1 MRKRV
6 RALSFECREFGP
18 DNVRGGRTPQA
29 SQGFLR
35 RNGMATGYLRRPARP
50 APKAADGGVPPKD
63 RAELQGCGFCVRR
76 PGSDGGGRRD
86 ARHEKSQGD
95 AARAQ
100 ALILVATLFGAH
112 TLPPMSTSASPIVW
126 LTISF
131 SRRVALPL
139 LRGLILL
146 TFFST
151 PCVQA
156 DGVRSAVEAMIAQY
170 DESRNLQ
177 RLEGVDMT
185 QLEDSAAPIVR
196 MLTMLRNRD
205 MLLCY
210 LRHRMKKIESARW
223 DVAGTLPQESL
234 ELLSPNEREY
244 DREYANLLSD
254 FQTAYDLDL
263 MRDTKPPTDLFIK
276 VLAKEEVGAFVGP
289 ESGATIE
296 QMNGGDTVFLRRG
309 DVEPLIRQG
318 KLEHLAF

>member
-1 MRKRV
+1 
-6 RALSFECREFGP
+6 
-18 DNVRGGRTPQA
+18 
-29 SQGFLR
+29 
-35 RNGMATGYLRRPARP
+35 
-50 APKAADGGVPPKD
+50 
-63 RAELQGCGFCVRR
+63 
-76 PGSDGGGRRD
+76 
-86 ARHEKSQGD
+86 
-95 AARAQ
+95 
-100 ALILVATLFGAH
+100 
-112 TLPPMSTSASPIVW
+112 MSTSASPIVW

-139 LRGLILL
+139 LRGVILL
-146 TFFST
+146 TFLST